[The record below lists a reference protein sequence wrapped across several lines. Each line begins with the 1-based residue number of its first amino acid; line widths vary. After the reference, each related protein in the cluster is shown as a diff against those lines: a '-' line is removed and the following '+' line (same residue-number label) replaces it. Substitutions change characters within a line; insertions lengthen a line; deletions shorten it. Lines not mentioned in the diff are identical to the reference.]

1 LSQDAEYIELLN
13 YAERN
18 GIIDIS
24 RLKIDVEMS
33 KREEYLKRH
42 TYNIWQGK
50 NGYWYTNLYDEN
62 SPSQRKKIKKST
74 REKLEDAIVE
84 YYREQDRIPRFG
96 ECFNSWQ
103 KYSLECGKVSKNT
116 YDRRE
121 CDYNRFIKGSKMD
134 RTSIDRITETD
145 IILFLDDVLKRFGGQ
160 IARKAFNNMKSL
172 ITGTFVYAKVI
183 RRINC
188 IYTRELMGS
197 YSPSP
202 RQFKRPKMYLQVFAD
217 DEVEMIINRITS
229 LYWDSERHLGLLF
242 MLFTGVR
249 VGELATLKTFD
260 FLPGGKLHIQR
271 TISKAKD
278 ESGKSHRII
287 SDFPKTPT
295 SDSIVYLSDDAMTV
309 YQQVMKLRKEKGITS
324 EFLFSEKGTYIAD
337 TIFDKTMRKLCT
349 ELDIPVRSC
358 HKLRKTYCS
367 ELLDLGISEKIVQNQ
382 MRHADIATTKGH
394 YYFSTKKE
402 AAIKEALNRNNKLCV
417 NI

>member
-1 LSQDAEYIELLN
+1 MSQDAEYIELLN
-13 YAERN
+13 YAERK

-50 NGYWYTNLYDEN
+50 NGYWYTNLCDES

-84 YYREQDRIPRFG
+84 YYKEKDRIPRFG
-96 ECFNSWQ
+96 ECFSSWQ
-103 KYSLECGKVSKNT
+103 EYSLECGKVSKNT
-116 YDRRE
+116 YDRRD
-121 CDYNRFIKGSKMD
+121 CDYKRFIKGSKLD
-134 RTSIDRITETD
+134 RTSMDRITETD

-160 IARKAFNNMKSL
+160 IARKAFNNMKAL

-183 RRINC
+183 RRIDC
-188 IYTRELMGS
+188 IYTRELIGS

-202 RQFKRPKMYLQVFAD
+202 RQFKKPKMYLQVFAD

-229 LYWDSERHLGLLF
+229 LYWESERHLGLLF

-260 FLPGGKLHIQR
+260 FLPGNKLHIQR

-278 ESGKSHRII
+278 ENGKSHRVI

-295 SDSIVYLSDDAMTV
+295 SDSIVYLSDDAVAV
-309 YQQVMKLRKEKGITS
+309 YNQVMKLRKQKGITS

-349 ELDIPVRSC
+349 ELDIPIRSC

-394 YYFSTKKE
+394 YYFSTKKDD
-402 AAIKEALNRNNKLCV
+402 AIREALNRNNKLCV

>member
-1 LSQDAEYIELLN
+1 MSQDTEYVELLN

-24 RLKIDVEMS
+24 KLKIDVEMS

-84 YYREQDRIPRFG
+84 HYKEKDRIPRFG
-96 ECFNSWQ
+96 EC
-103 KYSLECGKVSKNT
+103 
-116 YDRRE
+116 
-121 CDYNRFIKGSKMD
+121 DYKRFIKGSKMD

-295 SDSIVYLSDDAMTV
+295 SDSIVYLSDDAMTI

-324 EFLFSEKGTYIAD
+324 DFLFSEKGTYIAD

-402 AAIKEALNRNNKLCV
+402 AAIKEALNRNNRLCV

>member
-1 LSQDAEYIELLN
+1 
-13 YAERN
+13 
-18 GIIDIS
+18 
-24 RLKIDVEMS
+24 
-33 KREEYLKRH
+33 
-42 TYNIWQGK
+42 
-50 NGYWYTNLYDEN
+50 
-62 SPSQRKKIKKST
+62 
-74 REKLEDAIVE
+74 
-84 YYREQDRIPRFG
+84 
-96 ECFNSWQ
+96 
-103 KYSLECGKVSKNT
+103 
-116 YDRRE
+116 
-121 CDYNRFIKGSKMD
+121 
-134 RTSIDRITETD
+134 
-145 IILFLDDVLKRFGGQ
+145 VLKRYGGQ

-188 IYTRELMGS
+188 IYTRELIGS

-249 VGELATLKTFD
+249 VGELATLKMFD

-309 YQQVMKLRKEKGITS
+309 YQQVMKLRKEKEITS

-349 ELDIPVRSC
+349 ELDIPIRSC